1 MFASVLNQEAR
12 KTIPIIDDM
21 IEKIHDILRGVKEY
35 DSLYNDVKF
44 LEKALSCYKSDIQKA
59 QDTGNEYFV
68 KLVGDMKAASNDIEP
83 INTAKCKINTC
94 I

>member
-44 LEKALSCYKSDIQKA
+44 LEKALSAIIRHTKGSRYR
-59 QDTGNEYFV
+59 
-68 KLVGDMKAASNDIEP
+68 
-83 INTAKCKINTC
+83 
-94 I
+94 